1 MSYISN
7 EISKQQ
13 IRVMLIRELFT
24 ILTDDSLSDYSIPQH
39 LIHIL
44 RTKQC
49 HKDNYEW
56 TENDLLISVQSYKQ
70 ELLRELIIDPVAVQ
84 ATG

>member
-1 MSYISN
+1 MSNIPRAIN
-7 EISKQQ
+7 ERQ

-24 ILTDDSLSDYSIPQH
+24 ILTDDSLSDYSIAQH

-70 ELLRELIIDPVAVQ
+70 ELLRELIIDPIAIQV
-84 ATG
+84 T

>member
-1 MSYISN
+1 MSYITIP
-7 EISKQQ
+7 ISERQ

-24 ILTDDSLSDYSIPQH
+24 ILTDESLSDYSMAQH

-56 TENDLLISVQSYKQ
+56 TENDLLVSVQSYKQ
-70 ELLRELIIDPVAVQ
+70 ELLRELIIDPVAMH